1 MNIYSRLS
9 DSPLFNHLNAEH
21 VKHVMQDIIFQI
33 RNYADG
39 DIIVTRGEPCD
50 FLLIILLGTVK
61 GEMLDASGR
70 VLKIEDI
77 KAVRPL
83 APAFI
88 FGGKNTFPVSII
100 AISEVKI
107 MYIPKASL
115 LRLMSKSDV
124 FLNNFL
130 DVISSRAQFL
140 TERFYFLSFKTLGAK
155 LVNYLLELSK
165 DGHDTFILP
174 HSHIQLAEMF
184 GVARP
189 SLSRILVNMQ
199 KNGLIK
205 LNRKE
210 IQILDRKRLME
221 YA

>member
-9 DSPLFNHLNAEH
+9 DSPLFKNLDAEH

-33 RNYADG
+33 RNYSDG
-39 DIIVTRGEPCD
+39 DLIVTRGEACD

-88 FGGKNTFPVSII
+88 FGGKNIFPVSII
-100 AISEVKI
+100 ATSEVKI
-107 MYIPKASL
+107 IYIPKASL

-130 DVISSRAQFL
+130 DVISNRAQFL

-165 DGHDTFILP
+165 GGHDTFILP

-199 KNGLIK
+199 KKGLIK

-210 IQILDRKRLME
+210 IQILDRKRLIE